1 MTMNSSRSWGSFFG
15 WVTVGVT
22 ALAGLLAAFAIPVF
36 LGLLAISGAGALALI
51 SRKRT
56 RVGCPGI
63 LCGCAI
69 PLLFVAYL
77 NRDGPGE
84 VCTSHIGVACASSE
98 QQSSP
103 WPWVIAGLILLTVGI
118 VASIASKWTGR
129 EDEL

>member
-1 MTMNSSRSWGSFFG
+1 MNRSRSWGSFFG
-15 WVTVGVT
+15 WVAVGAT
-22 ALAGLLAAFAIPVF
+22 ALAGLLATFAIPVF
-36 LGLLAISGAGALALI
+36 LGLLAMSGAGALALI

-56 RVGCPGI
+56 RIRYPGI

-84 VCTSHIGVACASSE
+84 VCTAHIGVACTSSE

-103 WPWVIAGLILLTVGI
+103 WPWAIAGLILLAVGV
-118 VASIASKWTGR
+118 VASIATKRAGR
-129 EDEL
+129 EDAL

>member
-1 MTMNSSRSWGSFFG
+1 MNSSRSWGAFFG
-15 WVTVGVT
+15 WVAVGVT

-36 LGLLAISGAGALALI
+36 LGLLAMSCAGALALI

-56 RVGCPGI
+56 RIGYSGI

-84 VCTSHIGVACASSE
+84 ICTSHVGVACGSAE

-103 WPWVIAGLILLTVGI
+103 WPWAIAGLILLTVGV
-118 VASIASKWTGR
+118 VASIASKRAGR
-129 EDEL
+129 EDER